1 MKIVIHSLIDILILW
16 PSLFILGLSL
26 FRQKLNP
33 YFTSILISTFVM
45 STVSLIVHNTFLEP
59 AMTLIQPIFLILCF
73 YLILRLSLLHSTII
87 CITTY
92 IFSALVELTLMALLS
107 NMNWDRF
114 VQGMQEYNYIQG
126 TTIGLLN
133 YWVAWLLYK
142 TRFGFTFIHVRQRQ
156 VGPSAANSRVSY
168 ILVPAF
174 FYMAALSLVIFH
186 LDQFLLINLA
196 FLVAALL
203 FLLIWMYKRERSE

>member
-1 MKIVIHSLIDILILW
+1 MKIVIHSFIDILILW

-26 FRQKLNP
+26 FRQKLTP
-33 YFTSILISTFVM
+33 YFKNIFISTLVM

-87 CITTY
+87 CVTIY
-92 IFSALVELTLMALLS
+92 IFSAIVELIVMALLS

-114 VQGMQEYNYIQG
+114 VQGMQEYSYIQG
-126 TTIGLLN
+126 TTIGSLN
-133 YWVAWLLYK
+133 YLVAWLLHK

-156 VGPSAANSRVSY
+156 ISPSSTNSQVSY
-168 ILVPAF
+168 ILIPAF
-174 FYMAALSLVIFH
+174 FYLAALSLVKYSTS
-186 LDQFLLINLA
+186 IN
-196 FLVAALL
+196 F
-203 FLLIWMYKRERSE
+203 Y